1 VAQPNANL
9 TRAEAE
15 RRLGR
20 RLSDADWT
28 AVQRWHAPRPP
39 SAARSAE
46 AADLSAGNAHAVA
59 VQGGDPAPLRQR
71 ARRLRFKAVR
81 LHVTARAVRVVRHRP
96 RTPRPRAR
104 ARRAAHRGST
114 RGSPGGDGE
123 PPGGEPE
130 PPSPLAVA
138 RAEALAERL
147 SRAEIR
153 LDEAGLAR
161 LRDIGL
167 GGRRLDQAL
176 QVLVNDGRAEIVR
189 WGPIVVLRRS
199 KEGE

>member
-1 VAQPNANL
+1 VSQRNANL

-28 AVQRWHAPRPP
+28 AVQRWHAPQPATASR
-39 SAARSAE
+39 AAQGARMH
-46 AADLSAGNAHAVA
+46 AANAGVIER
-59 VQGGDPAPLRQR
+59 QGGDSAPFRRR
-71 ARRLRFKAVR
+71 ARHARWRAVR
-81 LHVTARAVRVVRHRP
+81 LHVTARAVRARARP
-96 RTPRPRAR
+96 RTSRPRSR
-104 ARRAAHRGST
+104 ARRAPHRGST

-130 PPSPLAVA
+130 PPGALAVA
-138 RAEALAERL
+138 RASALAERL
-147 SRAEIR
+147 GRAEIR
-153 LDEAGLAR
+153 LDEQGLAR

-189 WGPIVVLRRS
+189 WGPIVCLRLRE
-199 KEGE
+199 KGE